1 MVSQCDESLIWVVTS
16 FELIVG
22 QNELQLTR
30 NLFVVKFVAG
40 QEFVARY
47 GTKRG
52 VRRCVRH
59 DEKKCAFHLHCNKG
73 YGGQERWCVGPR
85 SVLGA
90 TEPGSCV
97 GR

>member
-16 FELIVG
+16 FELIIG

-59 DEKKCAFHLHCNKG
+59 DEKN
-73 YGGQERWCVGPR
+73 VR
-85 SVLGA
+85 STYTVIKA
-90 TEPGSCV
+90 TVDRRDGV
-97 GR
+97 